1 MQITKSKLKQIIKE
15 EYNRVREM
23 QGYSNSYGGEHAD
36 HETQA
41 ASDPEMDQVKD
52 ITLDV
57 AEKGGQLLQVAVAL
71 KDQGFDASL
80 TMGVLVIDNK
90 YLLGTADKFEIGP
103 KDKVEKVG
111 PYVIGRMG

>member
-1 MQITKSKLKQIIKE
+1 MKITKSKLKQIIKE
-15 EYNRVREM
+15 EYDRLQVE
-23 QGYSNSYGGEHAD
+23 YGD

-41 ASDPEMDQVKD
+41 AGGLVSSSYSSDPEMDQVKD

-103 KDKVEKVG
+103 KDKVEEVG

>member
-1 MQITKSKLKQIIKE
+1 MKITKSRLAQIIKE
-15 EYNRVREM
+15 EYNRLQTE
-23 QGYSNSYGGEHAD
+23 YGD

-41 ASDPEMDQVKD
+41 AGGLVSSSHSSDPEMDQVKD

-57 AEKGGQLLQVAVAL
+57 AEKGGQLLQVAGAL

-103 KDKVEKVG
+103 EDTVEEVG